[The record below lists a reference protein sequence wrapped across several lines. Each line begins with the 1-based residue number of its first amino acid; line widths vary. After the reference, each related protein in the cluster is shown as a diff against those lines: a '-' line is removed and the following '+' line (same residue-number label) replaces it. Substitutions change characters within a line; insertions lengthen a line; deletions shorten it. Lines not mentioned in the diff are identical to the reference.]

1 MDATANEI
9 VRKIPSI
16 NNKNYEIYEPFVNIN
31 IGTRYLAMLLSYF
44 DGNYYLA
51 LAAYNAGLG
60 RISSWFDAPY
70 DTYDNLEEIL
80 EKIEYNET
88 KIYLQTNLLYGNT
101 YLRWLRDS

>member
-1 MDATANEI
+1 
-9 VRKIPSI
+9 
-16 NNKNYEIYEPFVNIN
+16 
-31 IGTRYLAMLLSYF
+31 MLLNYF

-60 RISSWFDAPY
+60 RISSWFAAPY

-88 KIYLQTNLLYGNT
+88 KIYLKKVITNYNIYVNLY
-101 YLRWLRDS
+101 